1 MNVNKINF
9 DKDERVFF
17 NENIPKKAL
26 EAHKFIQDY
35 IDPDILQLKKQ
46 QWNSSNSGK
55 VYDESLDRQLMKVL
69 FIIFR

>member
-35 IDPDILQLKKQ
+35 IDPDILQLKK
-46 QWNSSNSGK
+46 
-55 VYDESLDRQLMKVL
+55 
-69 FIIFR
+69 